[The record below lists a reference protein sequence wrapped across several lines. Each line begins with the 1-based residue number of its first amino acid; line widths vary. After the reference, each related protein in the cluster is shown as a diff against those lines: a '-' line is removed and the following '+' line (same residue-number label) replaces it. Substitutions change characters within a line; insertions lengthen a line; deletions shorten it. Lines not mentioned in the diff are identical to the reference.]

1 MENWGKL
8 QAMWEGMH
16 EIETENLNGSKEIYD
31 FAACVGEKLNLEGRE
46 VVKNANE
53 MLQKE

>member
-1 MENWGKL
+1 
-8 QAMWEGMH
+8 MH

-31 FAACVGEKLNLEGRE
+31 FGACVGEKSNLEGRE

-53 MLQKE
+53 MLQKVQYLRSRSFVL

>member
-1 MENWGKL
+1 
-8 QAMWEGMH
+8 MH